1 MVSVELDVVLGF
13 VKEYSLQVYGGSG
26 SEIAGFGI
34 LTTVAMVIQVF
45 WDATTYRLQ
54 LA

>member
-1 MVSVELDVVLGF
+1 MFNVELDVVLSF
-13 VKEYSLQVYGGSG
+13 VKEYSLHIYGGSV
-26 SEIAGFGI
+26 SEIAGFGV
-34 LTTVAMVIQVF
+34 LTAVAMVIQVF